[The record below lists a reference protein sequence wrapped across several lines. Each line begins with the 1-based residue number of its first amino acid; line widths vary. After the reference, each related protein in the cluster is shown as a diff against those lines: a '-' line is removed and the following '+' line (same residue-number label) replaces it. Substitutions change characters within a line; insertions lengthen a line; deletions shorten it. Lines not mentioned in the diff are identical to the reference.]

1 MKLVDDNGKLF
12 GKLNLVDVGIIL
24 LVIFAIVAISGKTI
38 KEQTLDKEQATIR
51 YTLCAEGV
59 RQQSVDAIKKNSED
73 IKDAEKDE
81 AIGRI
86 VEVRTEKAKKINP
99 LPNGTFVESEYQDKF
114 DLYVTIEAEG
124 TISENG
130 YFLSSGKKIM
140 YGDTIGINNN
150 YSQMFGM
157 VEYIEV
163 VK

>member
-38 KEQTLDKEQATIR
+38 KEQTLDKEQVIIR

-86 VEVRTEKAKKINP
+86 VEVRTEKAKRINP
-99 LPNGTFVESEYQDKF
+99 LPNGTFVESEYQDKY

-130 YFLSSGKKIM
+130 YFLSNGKKIM

>member
-12 GKLNLVDVGIIL
+12 GKLNLVDAGIIL

-38 KEQTLDKEQATIR
+38 KEQTLDKEQVIIR

-86 VEVRTEKAKKINP
+86 VEVRTEKAKRINP
-99 LPNGTFVESEYQDKF
+99 LPNGTFVESEYQDKY

-130 YFLSSGKKIM
+130 YFLSNGKKIM